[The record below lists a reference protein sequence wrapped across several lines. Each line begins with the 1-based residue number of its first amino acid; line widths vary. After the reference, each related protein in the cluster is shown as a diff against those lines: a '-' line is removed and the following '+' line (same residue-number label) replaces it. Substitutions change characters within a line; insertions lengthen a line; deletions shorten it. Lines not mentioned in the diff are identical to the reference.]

1 MKTQLSKRHVVES
14 FAMQETVL
22 NEVVEDNVLEELQE
36 RIVKSFL
43 DFVVL
48 TELSNKPLS
57 GYDVITLIYK
67 KFSILLSSG
76 TVYSLLYSLE
86 RNGLIKATLNQRRR
100 DYSLTEKGR
109 ETVRAISNAREK
121 IKALMQIL
129 L

>member
-1 MKTQLSKRHVVES
+1 MQKAVLS
-14 FAMQETVL
+14 
-22 NEVVEDNVLEELQE
+22 EVVEGKVFEELQE

-43 DFVVL
+43 DVVVL

-109 ETVRAISNAREK
+109 ETVRAITNAREK
-121 IKALMQIL
+121 TKALMHVL

>member
-1 MKTQLSKRHVVES
+1 
-14 FAMQETVL
+14 MQETVL
-22 NEVVEDNVLEELQE
+22 NEVVEDNVLEKLQE